1 MYTVLKRSQ
10 FFARKLG
17 IPEVDSVFDQA
28 TYAKACEIK
37 WSNPQEFKNV
47 LFRMGPF
54 HAIPVFVSVMFKR
67 YGDAGLTDVVTEAG
81 LVAKGSLTGVSTG
94 HHYNRAARV
103 IKIVYEAMG
112 RLENEQFGEWIRSL
126 PDADIDLDLIKEKV
140 LDLREEFNT
149 EDCRAFIDS
158 NSLARLHELR
168 IEFRKLDRGP
178 MSSFWTGFLEMGEL
192 MLGFIRSSREGDLK
206 LNLACFTI
214 MLYWYFNHDQPN
226 YSRSGA
232 FHLCTMRVLKQT
244 FPLIYDKLMSGHF
257 GVQLSKSSRFA
268 KIPEDQSIEETIN
281 KSSKIPGGIVGKS
294 RNPAAVSQWIDTTAD
309 RSQITENVRKM
320 AGLVSTGPEGHKEG
334 GASRVTKDEQAVRD
348 VISVVKN
355 MRNPFLPSD
364 ELVSI
369 STGVQATDKTKKD
382 LLSGY
387 KAGKERTETF
397 IKDRILS
404 NNVPFFDPITKL
416 KLNTFTTQV
425 TEKKVK
431 LGNKELTIRADRSFF
446 CKLVFIA
453 QSRNLDLFEVYSHEL
468 GPIPWAIATPLGT
481 ALKPDKAKLMEILEK
496 DTPVLQ
502 QPRQGAAW
510 VIDTFA
516 AVQALKAIPVE
527 GSSASIKPQ
536 TFSGVAESIL
546 RTMCDVS
553 IPQPGRIDVVVDTYA
568 KVSIKR
574 AERDRRSLG
583 KGVRVQISSGT
594 QKAPNDWSNYLKD
607 EDNKRELPEF
617 LFSEWP
623 ANKDEKY
630 SKILKNTNLYL
641 CHGEL
646 CHRLKADGNGE
657 TIHSEEIRT
666 LKCLAEEADTR
677 LLLHAKQAADSG
689 YYSCIVLKSP
699 DTDVFV
705 LALYF
710 QREMDIPIIFHRKG
724 SQKKWKFVDISG
736 ICAKLDDHI
745 IRALPGFHAFSGCD
759 STSAFSGKGKKSF
772 YNVLEQNAEFCEAM
786 VQLGDNEEVSA
797 ELFAACEAGLC
808 HVYGHPRCRDIN
820 QVRYDML
827 SKGNESH
834 QIPPTQDALR
844 LHIKRAN
851 YQAMLWKH
859 ALQGNYKPP
868 SPDGHGWSVKD
879 DTLEVVWMLQDPAP
893 KSLLEFVHCKT
904 CKKCDTRRCSC
915 KKNGFKCSDVCGCDP
930 TVCENSEDT
939 GRFIP
944 GEDEEEQEE
953 EDED

>member
-1 MYTVLKRSQ
+1 MFTVLKRSQ
-10 FFARKLG
+10 YFAKKLN
-17 IPEVDSVFDQA
+17 IPEVDIVFDQA

-54 HAIPVFVSVMFKR
+54 HAIPVLISVIFKR
-67 YGDAGLTDVVTEAG
+67 YGDAGLTDIITESE
-81 LVAKGSLTGVSTG
+81 LVAKGSLTGVTTG
-94 HHYNRAARV
+94 HHYNRSVRV
-103 IKIVYEAMG
+103 IKVVYEAMV
-112 RLENEQFGEWIRSL
+112 RLENQQFGEWLATL

-140 LDLREEFNT
+140 LDFREEFNAK
-149 EDCRAFIDS
+149 DCRDFIES
-158 NSLARLHELR
+158 NTVARLLELR
-168 IEFRKLDRGP
+168 TEFRKLDRGP
-178 MSSFWTGFLEMGEL
+178 MCSFWTGFLEMGEL
-192 MLGFIRSSREGDLK
+192 MLGFIRSCREGDLK

-214 MLYWYFNHDQPN
+214 MVYWFFNQDQTN

-232 FHLCTMRVLKQT
+232 FHLCTMRVLQQT
-244 FPLIYDKLMSGHF
+244 FPLIYEKLTSGHF

-320 AGLVSTGPEGHKEG
+320 AGLVSEGGEGHKEG
-334 GASRVTKDEQAVRD
+334 GASRVRKDEQAVRD
-348 VISVVKN
+348 VIDVINN

-369 STGVQATDKTKKD
+369 STGVQATEETKKD

-387 KAGKERTETF
+387 KEGKQRAETF

-404 NNVPFFDPITKL
+404 NKVPFFDPITKL
-416 KLNTFTTQV
+416 KLNTFTTQI

-431 LGNKELTIRADRSFF
+431 VGDKELTIRADRSFF

-496 DTPVLQ
+496 DTPALSK
-502 QPRQGAAW
+502 PQGAAW
-510 VIDTFA
+510 IIDTFA
-516 AVQALKAIPVE
+516 AIQTLKAVPVE

-536 TFSGVAESIL
+536 NFSGVAESIL
-546 RTMCDVS
+546 RSMCEVS
-553 IPQPGRIDVVVDTYA
+553 LPQPARIDIVVDTYA
-568 KVSIKR
+568 KVSIKHP
-574 AERDRRSLG
+574 ERERRSHG

-594 QKAPNDWSNYLKD
+594 QRAPNDWSSYMKD
-607 EDNKRELPEF
+607 ENNKRELPEF
-617 LFSEWP
+617 LFSEWS
-623 ANKDEKY
+623 ANKDKRY
-630 SKILKNTNLYL
+630 SKVIKNTDLLL
-641 CHGEL
+641 CHGEQ
-646 CHRLKADGNGE
+646 CHKLKVDADTE
-657 TIHSEEIRT
+657 TIHSEEIVT

-689 YYSCIVLKSP
+689 YYASIVIRSP
-699 DTDVFV
+699 DTDVFI

-710 QREMDIPIIFHRKG
+710 QSEMDVPIIMHRKA
-724 SQKKWKFVDISG
+724 SQKKWKFVNISG

-745 IRALPGFHAFSGCD
+745 IRALPGFHAFSGSD
-759 STSAFSGKGKKSF
+759 STSAFSGKAKKSF
-772 YNVLEQNAEFCEAM
+772 FNVLEGNAEFCEAM
-786 VQLGDNEEVSA
+786 IQLGDSDKVS
-797 ELFAACEAGLC
+797 EDLFASCEAGLC
-808 HVYGHPRCRDIN
+808 HVYGHPRCREIN

-844 LHIKRAN
+844 LHIMRAN
-851 YQAMLWKH
+851 YQALIWKH
-859 ALQGNYKPP
+859 ALDGNYKPP
-868 SPDGHGWSVKD
+868 LPDGHGWSVKND
-879 DTLEVVWMLQDPAP
+879 IIEVVWMLQDPAP
-893 KSLLEFVHCKT
+893 QSLLEFVHCKS
-904 CKKCDTRRCSC
+904 CKKCDTRRCTC
-915 KKNGFKCSDVCGCDP
+915 KKNGMKCTDVCGCDP
-930 TVCENSEDT
+930 AACENSEDS

-944 GEDEEEQEE
+944 GDDEEEQEE